1 MAPASIHRSGRTYE
15 WELSHHPAETT
26 LADAPEWLLDLMEG
40 KQTGVSSSLEKNG
53 RAPKINGPIS
63 KGTRNQ
69 VLTSLAGSMRHRGM
83 ERDAILA
90 ALTVENESKCLP
102 PLSAEEVAA
111 IADSVS
117 RYAPGEE
124 QQEDSQEL
132 DKIQALLKELASI
145 SEGDRVNFC
154 NLKILPKMKSLMP
167 SNQEVIINEIA
178 KILKPLGIGKPAIR
192 KTANI
197 ILHQADGQIGEKRVS
212 IKDESPY
219 FQDDEFIPKRLADDI
234 MLQKRFIYSGEQLK
248 LYSNGVYD
256 QDGDMV
262 VRELSLKLLN
272 ENFKKRR
279 YEETHFIIETLSI
292 KKPGELNPNIYLI
305 NIKNGMYDIPNKAL
319 LPHDSKY
326 LSTIQLNCH
335 YNTEAKCP
343 KFIVFLNATL
353 SPDNI
358 RLLQEITG
366 YLLIPV
372 TKSQKAFLIYGPGGS
387 GKSTF
392 LSVLINLL
400 GQINCS
406 AVSLQDLTD
415 RFRASNL
422 FGKLANV
429 CSDIPSKPIEDAA
442 IFKGIV
448 GEDTI
453 LAERKFKNPFE
464 FKPFARLLFSANQ
477 LPRTIDKTS
486 AFFRRWIIVG
496 FNNVIPEGERDPLL
510 KEKLSEELDGIFLWA
525 LQGLER
531 LIKNNFVFSETTES
545 KELLELY
552 KRESSSVLTFIEDQ
566 CIIRPNVRV
575 DRSQL
580 YSEYKT
586 WCQDN
591 GFKPSSQRSFNNEI
605 EANFKGKVWRDLRP
619 INRIKVWRGLAL
631 STREDE
637 ENDTT
642 ENKTET
648 PLRSEDAFFDPN
660 DKRW

>member
-1 MAPASIHRSGRTYE
+1 MGNNLA
-15 WELSHHPAETT
+15 EL
-26 LADAPEWLLDLMEG
+26 
-40 KQTGVSSSLEKNG
+40 
-53 RAPKINGPIS
+53 
-63 KGTRNQ
+63 
-69 VLTSLAGSMRHRGM
+69 LT
-83 ERDAILA
+83 
-90 ALTVENESKCLP
+90 P
-102 PLSAEEVAA
+102 
-111 IADSVS
+111 
-117 RYAPGEE
+117 EE
-124 QQEDSQEL
+124 QNDLIGEYVEGLTDNEETENNSDEQTHLNEIQEL
-132 DKIQALLKELASI
+132 LRDMQSVQDSDK
-145 SEGDRVNFC
+145 VNFC
-154 NLKILPKMKSLMP
+154 NLKVIPKLKTLSP
-167 SNQEVIINEIA
+167 ANQDVIINEIS
-178 KILKPLGIGKPAIR
+178 KLLKPLNVSKPAIR
-192 KTANI
+192 KTVNL
-197 ILHQADGQIGEKRVS
+197 ILHQANGQIGEKRAS

-234 MLQKRFIYSGEQLK
+234 LLQEKFINSGEHLQA
-248 LYSNGVYD
+248 YRNGVYKE
-256 QDGDMV
+256 DGEKV
-262 VRELSLKLLN
+262 VRELSLKKLG

-279 YEETHFIIETLSI
+279 YEETQLIIEILSH
-292 KKPGELNPNIYLI
+292 KRPEELNPNPYLI
-305 NIKNGMYDIPNKAL
+305 NIKNGMHDVPSKIL
-319 LPHDSKY
+319 LPHDPKY
-326 LSTIQLNCH
+326 LSTIQLNCNFH
-335 YNTEAKCP
+335 NNAKCP
-343 KFIVFLNATL
+343 KFIVFLNTTL

-429 CSDIPSKPIEDAA
+429 CSDIPAKPIEDAA

-477 LPRTIDKTS
+477 LPRTLDKTS

-510 KEKLSEELDGIFLWA
+510 KEKLSEELEGIFLWA
-525 LQGLER
+525 LEGLER

-545 KELLELY
+545 KELVELY
-552 KRESSSVLTFIEDQ
+552 KRESSSVLTFVEDQ
-566 CIIRPNVRV
+566 CVIRPDVQV

-580 YSEYKT
+580 YGEYKT

-631 STREDE
+631 STKEEDE
-637 ENDTT
+637 EINTNDTN
-642 ENKTET
+642 EKKPET
-648 PLRSEDAFFDPN
+648 GVRSEDVFFDPN